1 MGNPLSI
8 TMRERERER
17 MTKKLGKIIVTK
29 KALLK
34 RIIFIM
40 LNYFLQKIIPLSFS
54 MSIFKTFLFLPFLS
68 RFLLKSSF
76 RNLKW
81 GYLTFQWNFG
91 LPYFEIELVNL
102 RISEMESKMPQI

>member
-1 MGNPLSI
+1 
-8 TMRERERER
+8 MRERERER

-54 MSIFKTFLFLPFLS
+54 MSIFKTFLFSPFLS
-68 RFLLKSSF
+68 RFL
-76 RNLKW
+76 
-81 GYLTFQWNFG
+81 
-91 LPYFEIELVNL
+91 
-102 RISEMESKMPQI
+102 